1 LRLSRNYIG
10 LITIG
15 ILVILLVGYNLTNSS
30 SDNSNYN
37 LNDYKVT
44 TVNQSTSTFSGYNL
58 SFNFPSNWDV
68 NTDNDNGLIITITP
82 EQSNSDNDP
91 FLEVIVAPNPKD
103 MTDQEAVDAALDTSS
118 YPNSW
123 HQISNKTLS
132 IDNNT
137 AYENTFTVDDKTDF
151 SENMTLEQINIVKN
165 GTTYTFMLQAP
176 VNDFNNEQTNFNIMI
191 NSIKIN

>member
-15 ILVILLVGYNLTNSS
+15 ILVILLVGYNFTNSS

-58 SFNFPSNWDV
+58 SFNFPSNWNV
-68 NTDNDNGLIITITP
+68 NTNNDDGLIITITP

-91 FLEVIVAPNPKD
+91 FLEVILAPNPKG
-103 MTDQEAVDAALDTSS
+103 MTDQDAIDAVLDSSS

-137 AYENTFTVDDKTDF
+137 AYENIFTVDDKADF
-151 SENMTLEQINIVKN
+151 SENMTLEQINIIKN

-176 VNDFNNEQTNFNIMI
+176 VNDFNNEETNFNIMI
-191 NSIKIN
+191 NSIKIK